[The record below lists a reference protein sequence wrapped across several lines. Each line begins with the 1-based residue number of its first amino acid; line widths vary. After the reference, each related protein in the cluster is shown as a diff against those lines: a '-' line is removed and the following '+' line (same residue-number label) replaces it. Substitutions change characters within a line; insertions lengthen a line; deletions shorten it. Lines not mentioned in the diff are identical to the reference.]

1 MRVLYVVTL
10 LVVFNSIWSCNIAES
25 GCAVERGTAKA
36 TAGFLTAP
44 QLAEV
49 DFVGPIC
56 ALLRSTSDCNFAAT
70 NQQYSTSLN
79 EKLTR
84 QSPDCIQSDAES

>member
-10 LVVFNSIWSCNIAES
+10 LVVFNSIWSCNTAES

-49 DFVGPIC
+49 DFVGPIS
-56 ALLRSTSDCNFAAT
+56 ALLRSRPIAI
-70 NQQYSTSLN
+70 LP
-79 EKLTR
+79 R
-84 QSPDCIQSDAES
+84 QISSIQLL